1 MTNCGNFLKRWEY
14 QTMLLVSWEIW
25 MQVKKE
31 ELEPNMEQWTGSKLG
46 REYVKAVCCHLAY
59 LTYIQSP
66 WCEMLDWMKH
76 KLESRLPGE
85 TSITSDMQM
94 TPTGDDTIL
103 MAEWRGT
110 KEPLDES
117 ERGERK
123 SWLKTQ
129 HSENE
134 DHGIWSHHFMA
145 NRWGNNGNSER
156 LYFLGSKIIAD
167 GDCSHEIKRCLLL
180 GRKAMTSLYS
190 ILKSWDIT

>member
-1 MTNCGNFLKRWEY
+1 MTNCGKFLKRWEY

-31 ELEPNMEQWTGSKLG
+31 ELEPDMEQWTGSKLG
-46 REYVKAVCCHLAY
+46 REYVKAVYCLLAY
-59 LTYIQSP
+59 LTYIQSS

-123 SWLKTQ
+123 SWLKTR

-156 LYFLGSKIIAD
+156 LYLGGSKIIAD
-167 GDCSHEIKRCLLL
+167 GDLQP
-180 GRKAMTSLYS
+180 
-190 ILKSWDIT
+190 WN